1 MRVLETIPRR
11 RANLV
16 GFLVCSGLLGFAYYL
31 QFFRDLEPC
40 PLCILQRVA
49 FLTLG
54 VLFLAAAIHNPG
66 RAGSR
71 VYGVLIML
79 AGLAGIVTAVRHLWL
94 QNLPPDHVPDCGPG
108 LEYMLEVFPLTETL
122 RMVFTGAGECAEVV
136 WSLLGISVPGWALV
150 WFVILTGAG
159 AFRNLTR

>member
-1 MRVLETIPRR
+1 MRVLETMPRR
-11 RANLV
+11 WANLG
-16 GFLVCSGLLGFAYYL
+16 GFLVCSGLLGFGYYL

-40 PLCILQRVA
+40 PLCILQRVG
-49 FLTLG
+49 FLALG
-54 VLFLAAAIHNPG
+54 ILFLAAALHNPG

-71 VYGVLIML
+71 VYGLLIML
-79 AGLAGIVTAVRHLWL
+79 VGLAGIVTAVRHLWL

-136 WSLLGISVPGWALV
+136 WSLLGISIPGWALI
-150 WFVILTGAG
+150 WFVILTGG
-159 AFRNLTR
+159 GVFRNLAR

>member
-1 MRVLETIPRR
+1 MSVLERIPRR
-11 RANLV
+11 WANLG
-16 GFLVCSGLLGFAYYL
+16 GFLVCAGLLGFAYYL

-54 VLFLAAAIHNPG
+54 VLFLAAAIHDPG

-71 VYGVLIML
+71 VYGVLIL
-79 AGLAGIVTAVRHLWL
+79 LTGLAGIVTAARHLWL

>member
-11 RANLV
+11 WTNLG

-49 FLTLG
+49 FITLG

-71 VYGVLIML
+71 VYGVLTVL
-79 AGLAGIVTAVRHLWL
+79 AGLAGIVTAARHLWL

-150 WFVILTGAG
+150 WFLILTGAG
-159 AFRNLTR
+159 AFRNLVR

>member
-1 MRVLETIPRR
+1 MSVLERIPRR
-11 RANLV
+11 WANLG

-54 VLFLAAAIHNPG
+54 VLFLAAAIHDPG

-71 VYGVLIML
+71 VYGVLIL
-79 AGLAGIVTAVRHLWL
+79 LTGLAGIVTAARHLWL

>member
-1 MRVLETIPRR
+1 MSVLETIPRR
-11 RANLV
+11 WVNL
-16 GFLVCSGLLGFAYYL
+16 GGLLLCAGLLGFAYYL

-40 PLCILQRVA
+40 PLCVLQRVA

-71 VYGVLIML
+71 VYGALIML

-150 WFVILTGAG
+150 WFLILTGAG
-159 AFRNLTR
+159 AFRNLAR

>member
-1 MRVLETIPRR
+1 MRMLEAVPRR
-11 RANLV
+11 WVNLG
-16 GFLVCSGLLGFAYYL
+16 GFLACGGLLGFAYYL

-49 FLTLG
+49 FIALG

-66 RAGSR
+66 RPGSR
-71 VYGVLIML
+71 VYGLLIML
-79 AGLAGIVTAVRHLWL
+79 AGLAGIVTAARHLWL

-136 WSLLGISVPGWALV
+136 WSLLGLSVPGWALV
-150 WFVILTGAG
+150 WFVLLTAVGLL
-159 AFRNLTR
+159 RNLAR

>member
-1 MRVLETIPRR
+1 MGVLNAIPRR
-11 RANLV
+11 WFNLA
-16 GFLVCSGLLGFAYYL
+16 GFLACGGLLAFAYYL

-49 FLTLG
+49 FLVLG
-54 VLFLAAAIHNPG
+54 MLFLVAAIHNPG

-71 VYGVLIML
+71 VYGLLIML
-79 AGLAGIVTAVRHLWL
+79 AGSGGIGTAVRHLWL

-108 LEYMLEVFPLTETL
+108 LGYMLEVFPLTETL
-122 RMVFTGAGECAEVV
+122 RMVFSGAGECAEVV

-150 WFVILTGAG
+150 CFVILTGVG
-159 AFRNLTR
+159 VVRNFAR